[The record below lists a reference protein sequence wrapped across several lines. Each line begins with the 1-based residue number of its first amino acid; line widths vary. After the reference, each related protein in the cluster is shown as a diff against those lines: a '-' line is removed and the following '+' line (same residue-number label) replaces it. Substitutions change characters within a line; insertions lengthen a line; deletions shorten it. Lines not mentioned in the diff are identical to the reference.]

1 MSNEITPLAKVS
13 YLNKSYKELRE
24 ELLAKAPLISGGVWT
39 DLNSA
44 ELLTA
49 LLELV
54 LGVND
59 LNMFY
64 FDHQSNEAFLRRAN
78 ERKNVVAHCNM
89 LSYRLSSW
97 TPSKG
102 NVTVKLKALQSGHVS
117 IPKYT
122 KLKSSSDLVYYVT
135 NTVFLTSNNPIVT
148 LDAAQ
153 GVPNKITYRSNGMP
167 DQQYIIPSKF
177 MAEGSITVSV
187 NDLEWLYVDDGFAK
201 SGPYS
206 EHYVLRSDS
215 AETNYIVFGDDVIG
229 KIPPDASLISLE
241 WADTLGPA
249 GNVRANQI
257 KGFDNDSEFSNI
269 SIVTSTNFSGGA
281 QPESI
286 EEAKKLA
293 PMSLRALWK
302 GVTRDDFITLT
313 EHFPGVRQAS
323 VLDINDFP
331 IYSFKLSYYEVV
343 VVVIP
348 QEGEFLSDQ
357 FKLEVQQYL
366 DERKYVTC
374 DIRVENPEYVRI
386 DIEAAIYKYRDYDER
401 AVIANVESV
410 LADFF
415 TIAESP
421 VATYRMTGRVDGMV
435 LGGDLRFSVL
445 VAAIQ
450 SVPGVSYVDLVTPT
464 SDVPINF
471 KQIAVIGELKLSVSD
486 ITNLVAGNYSVITN
500 S

>member
-1 MSNEITPLAKVS
+1 MSLEVQPLAKVS

-24 ELLAKAPLISGGVWT
+24 ELLAKAPLISNGIWT
-39 DLNSA
+39 DINSA

-64 FDHQSNEAFLRRAN
+64 FDHQSNEAFLRRAD
-78 ERKNVVAHCNM
+78 ERKNVIAHCNM
-89 LSYRLSSW
+89 IGYRLASW
-97 TPSKG
+97 SPSKG
-102 NVTVKLKALQSGHVS
+102 NVVVKLKALQSGHIA

-122 KLKSSSDLVYYVT
+122 EFKSSSDLMYYVT
-135 NTVFLTSNNPIVT
+135 DTIFLTNNTPTAV
-148 LDAAQ
+148 LSVAQ
-153 GVPNKITYRSNGMP
+153 GVPNKIDYTSNGMP
-167 DQQYIIPSKF
+167 DQEYIIPTKF
-177 MAEGSITVSV
+177 MAEGSITI
-187 NDLEWLYVDDGFAK
+187 NIDGIEWQCVDDGFAK

-215 AETNYIVFGDDVIG
+215 NDSNYIVFGDGIVG
-229 KIPPDASLISLE
+229 QIPPDASTISVE

-249 GNVRANQI
+249 GNVRENQI
-257 KGFDNDSEFSNI
+257 VGFKDNMLYTNI
-269 SIVTSTNFSGGA
+269 GIVSSTNFSGGA
-281 QPESI
+281 KPEPI

-293 PMSLRALWK
+293 PMSLRALWR
-302 GVTRDDFITLT
+302 GVNRDDFVTLA

-331 IYSFKLSYYEVV
+331 LYSFKLSYYEVI

-348 QEGEFLSDQ
+348 QEGEFLSEQ

-374 DIRVENPEYVRI
+374 DVKVEDPEYVRI
-386 DIEAAIYKYRDYDER
+386 DIEAAIYKYKDYDER
-401 AVIANVESV
+401 TVLANVESALV
-410 LADFF
+410 EFF
-415 TIAESP
+415 TIAQSP
-421 VATYRMTGRVDGMV
+421 IATYRMTGTVDGTV

-445 VAAIQ
+445 VSIIQ
-450 SVPGVSYVDLVTPT
+450 AVSGVSYVDMVTPT
-464 SDVPINF
+464 NDVPINF
-471 KQIAVIGELKLSVSD
+471 KQIAVLGELKLSIADISD
-486 ITNLVAGNYSVITN
+486 YVAGSYSTINNV
-500 S
+500 